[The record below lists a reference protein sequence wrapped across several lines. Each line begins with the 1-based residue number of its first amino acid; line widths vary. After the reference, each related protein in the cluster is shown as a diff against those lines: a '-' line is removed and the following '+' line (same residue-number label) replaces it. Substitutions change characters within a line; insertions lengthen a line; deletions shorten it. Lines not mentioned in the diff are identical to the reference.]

1 MVLYIQSFERPL
13 SNKHFRMLSRLF
25 ALVLLLFCCSTNAQQ
40 LLPPIQNYQL
50 LDYKGGSKNWDLS
63 VNENGELFVAN
74 NKGLLH
80 FNGEEWTLN
89 KLPNNTIIR
98 SVESIGDRVYTG
110 SYEEFGYWIKNEFG
124 ELGYTSL
131 THLIQ
136 DHTFTSEEFWEIF
149 PSQDGKVLFRSFSAI
164 YAYSNDE
171 IAVVDPTDVVSDFI
185 EFNDRL
191 IVAGGSVGLFE
202 VKGSALEPLPNQDLL
217 MGKTVNDMAIFNGEL
232 LIGTKLHGCF
242 VYNGKKLSPWSAP
255 INVELKQHQ
264 LNKIALLGDGL
275 LGFGTIKNG
284 MYLYDSYSKQY
295 RVLNRESGL
304 QNNTVLSSLLF
315 NDQLWLGLDNG
326 VARVQLNNPISYY
339 TDYTGTLGMVY
350 DIAWFNNTLFL
361 GSNTGVFYFDGNE
374 LKFVE
379 GSQGHVWD
387 LEVLEGDLLC
397 GHNTGT
403 YKVTKNSFE
412 LLSDAAGGYQLIKVP
427 DQTATYVQGT
437 YNGLV
442 KFQKLDNGE
451 WDVKRIAGFG
461 SPVKQLCFE
470 TPNMLWAAHPY
481 KGFYR
486 IHFTEDKYD
495 ELDKIQTFDDEGAPS
510 EYNVKLY
517 NIKNHIVLNSEGM
530 WFTYNPIGDRI
541 ERFDEFENY
550 QDKELLFFDDQYFWF
565 VDDNEQKAIIYT
577 NLKGDSLM
585 VTDLPLRERLTPDS
599 QKVVKVNDSISYITL
614 NDGFAKI
621 NDSGLVGVSEQQ
633 ELPIPDL
640 LVLKDQEV
648 KHSVFNDVLEI
659 SFKNSQS
666 ITVEVASPEYISPH
680 YYYKLEGPKE
690 YSEYSEN
697 GFINF
702 QNLPFGE
709 YTLKVGTVGMG
720 NTISE
725 FNILS
730 FQIAPPWY
738 FSWWSLFIY
747 GALGLLAVYLVRRY
761 NRRKLDRKHREL
773 EERLMHEQQEQ
784 MAKIEKEEL
793 AKEVRLKQNEL
804 ASTTLN
810 IARKNEMI
818 LELKN
823 MLIMNKDKFPNSQR
837 YRSFVKKLDSS
848 IEDTEDWKRF
858 EVNFKELHEDF
869 FERLLKSYPSLTP
882 KDLKLCAYLKMNLTT
897 KEIAPL
903 MGITIRGV
911 EIHRYRLRKKLDM
924 DSSDNL
930 SNFLI
935 TF

>member
-1 MVLYIQSFERPL
+1 MLFRFLYITL
-13 SNKHFRMLSRLF
+13 SLTCFSVF
-25 ALVLLLFCCSTNAQQ
+25 GQQ

-50 LDYKGGSKNWDLS
+50 LDYKGGSKNWDIS
-63 VNENGELFVAN
+63 VNDKGELFVAN

-80 FNGEEWTLN
+80 FNGEKWTLN

-98 SVESIGDRVYTG
+98 SVESIEDRVYTG
-110 SYEEFGYWIKNEFG
+110 SYEEFGYWTKNQFG
-124 ELGYTSL
+124 ELVYTSL
-131 THLIQ
+131 THLIK

-149 PSQDGKVLFRSFSAI
+149 PFDDGKVMFRSFSAI
-164 YAYSNDE
+164 YTYYNNE
-171 IAVVDPTDVVSDFI
+171 IIVMDPPDVVSDFI
-185 EFNDRL
+185 EFKGRL

-202 VKGSALEPLPNQDLL
+202 VKDQELVRLSNQELL
-217 MGKTVNDMAIFNGEL
+217 LGKTVNDMAIVNGKL

-242 VYNGKKLSPWSAP
+242 LYDGETLASWSSPV
-255 INVELKQHQ
+255 NEELKQHQ
-264 LNKIALLGDGL
+264 LNKIALLGDNL

-284 MYLYDSYSKQY
+284 MYLYDSSAKQY
-295 RVLNRESGL
+295 WTFNRESGL
-304 QNNTVLSSLLF
+304 QNNTVLSTLLF
-315 NDQLWLGLDNG
+315 NNQLWLGLDNG
-326 VARVQLNNPISYY
+326 ITRVRLNNPISYY
-339 TDYTGTLGMVY
+339 TDYTGILGMVY

-361 GSNTGVFYFDGNE
+361 GSNTGVFYFEGDE

-403 YKVTKNSFE
+403 YKIDKNRFE
-412 LLSDAAGGYQLIKVP
+412 LLSEIAGGYQIIKVP
-427 DQTATYVQGT
+427 ELNATYVQGT
-437 YNGLV
+437 YNGLA
-442 KFQKLDNGE
+442 KFQKLDNGKWKVE
-451 WDVKRIAGFG
+451 PISGFDA
-461 SPVKQLCFE
+461 PVKQLCFE
-470 TPNMLWAAHPY
+470 TPNILWVAHPY
-481 KGFYR
+481 KGFFR
-486 IHFTEDKYD
+486 IHFEKGVYGKM
-495 ELDKIQTFDDEGAPS
+495 DKIQSFEHEGAPS
-510 EYNVKLY
+510 EYNIKLY
-517 NIKNHIVLNSEGM
+517 NIKNNIVLNSEGI
-530 WFTYNPIGDRI
+530 WYTYNPIGDRI
-541 ERFDEFENY
+541 EKFDEFEDYRN
-550 QDKELLFFDDQYFWF
+550 KELLFFDEQYFWF
-565 VDDNEQKAIIYT
+565 VDNQEQKSIIYT
-577 NLKGDSLM
+577 DLKGDSLM
-585 VTDLPLRERLTPDS
+585 VTDLPLQERLAPDS
-599 QKVVKVNDSISYITL
+599 QSMVKVNDSLSYITL
-614 NDGFAKI
+614 TDGFAKI
-621 NDSGLVGVSEQQ
+621 NDMGLKSVSESQ
-633 ELPIPDL
+633 EIPIPDF
-640 LVLKDQEV
+640 VVVQDQNK
-648 KHSVFNDVLEI
+648 KHSVLAGDFNI
-659 SFKNSQS
+659 PFRHSQS
-666 ITVEVASPEYISPH
+666 ITVEVASPEYISPQ
-680 YYYKLEGPKE
+680 YYYELKGPKE

-709 YTLKVGTVGMG
+709 YTLLVATVGMG

-725 FNILS
+725 FNILN

-738 FSWWSLFIY
+738 FSWWSMFIY
-747 GALGLLAVYLVRRY
+747 GVLGVLAIYLVRRF
-761 NRRKLDRKHREL
+761 NKKKLDRKHREL
-773 EERLMHEQQEQ
+773 EERMWHEQQER
-784 MAKIEKEEL
+784 MAKLEKEEL
-793 AKEVRLKQNEL
+793 AKEIRLKQNEL

-823 MLIMNKDKFPNSQR
+823 MLVMNKDKFSNSQR
-837 YRSFVKKLDSS
+837 YRSFVKKLNNS

-882 KDLKLCAYLKMNLTT
+882 KDLKLCAYLKMNLST

>member
-1 MVLYIQSFERPL
+1 
-13 SNKHFRMLSRLF
+13 MLSRLF
-25 ALVLLLFCCSTNAQQ
+25 TYMFFWFCSLTTAQQ

-50 LDYKGGSKNWDLS
+50 LDYKGGSKNWDVS
-63 VNENGELFVAN
+63 VNDNGELFVAN

-80 FNGEEWTLN
+80 YNGEEWTLN

-110 SYEEFGYWIKNEFG
+110 SYEEFGYWTKNDFG

-131 THLIQ
+131 THLIK

-149 PSQDGKVLFRSFSAI
+149 PSKDGKVMFRSFSAI
-164 YAYSNDE
+164 YMYSNDQ
-171 IAVVDPTDVVSDFI
+171 IVVVDPPEFISDFI
-185 EFNDRL
+185 EFKDRL
-191 IVAGGSVGLFE
+191 VVAGGSVGLFE
-202 VKGSALEPLPNQDLL
+202 VQNRELVRLPDQNLL
-217 MGKTVNDMAIFNGEL
+217 LGKTVNDMAYFKEGL

-242 VYNGKKLSPWSAP
+242 LYDGKTITPWTAAV
-255 INVELKQHQ
+255 NQELKQHQ
-264 LNKIALLGDGL
+264 LNKITILGDGL

-284 MYLYDSYSKQY
+284 MYLYDTFTEQF
-295 RVLNRESGL
+295 RILNREAGL
-304 QNNTVLSSLLF
+304 QNNTVLSSLF
-315 NDQLWLGLDNG
+315 YNDQLWLGLDNG
-326 VARVQLNNPISYY
+326 IARVRLNNPISYY

-350 DIAWFNNTLFL
+350 DIAWYNDTLFL
-361 GSNTGVFYFDGNE
+361 GSNTGVFYFEGNE

-403 YKVTKNSFE
+403 YKVDKNKFE
-412 LLSDAAGGYQLIKVP
+412 LLSEMAGGYQIIKVP
-427 DQTATYVQGT
+427 DQRSTYVQGT
-437 YNGLV
+437 YNGLA
-442 KFQKLDNGE
+442 KFQKLQSGE
-451 WDVKRIAGFG
+451 WEVERIEGFG
-461 SPVKQLCFE
+461 APVKQLCFE
-470 TPNMLWAAHPY
+470 TPNMLWVAHPY
-481 KGFYR
+481 KGFFR
-486 IHFTEDKYD
+486 IHFQDGVYSKTEH
-495 ELDKIQTFDDEGAPS
+495 IQSFEHEGAPS

-517 NIKNHIVLNSEGM
+517 NIKNNIVLNSEGT
-530 WFTYNPIGDRI
+530 WYSYNPIGDRI
-541 ERFDEFENY
+541 EKFDEFTDY
-550 QDKELLFFDDQYFWF
+550 QNKELLFFDDQYFWF
-565 VDDNEQKAIIYT
+565 VDDEEQKAIIHT

-585 VTDLPLRERLTPDS
+585 VTDLPLRERLAPDS
-599 QKVVKVNDSISYITL
+599 QSVVKGNDSIAYITL
-614 NDGFAKI
+614 TDGFAKI
-621 NDSGLVGVSEQQ
+621 NDAGLKSISESQ
-633 ELPIPDL
+633 EIPMPDF
-640 LVLKDQEV
+640 VVMQDQEK
-648 KHSVFNDVLEI
+648 KHSVKEGDLQVPFRF
-659 SFKNSQS
+659 SPS
-666 ITVEVASPEYISPH
+666 ITVEVASPEYISPQ
-680 YYYKLEGPKE
+680 YYYELKGPKE

-709 YTLKVGTVGMG
+709 YTLRVATVGMG
-720 NTISE
+720 NTISD
-725 FNILS
+725 FNTLN

-738 FSWWSLFIY
+738 FSWWSMFIY
-747 GALGLLAVYLVRRY
+747 GALGLFVIYLVRRF
-761 NRRKLDRKHREL
+761 NRKKLDRKHREL
-773 EERLMHEQQEQ
+773 EERMRHEQQER
-784 MAKIEKEEL
+784 MAKLEKEEL

-823 MLIMNKDKFPNSQR
+823 MLVMNKDKFSNSQR
-837 YRSFVKKLDSS
+837 YRTFVKKLNSS

-882 KDLKLCAYLKMNLTT
+882 KDLKLCAYLKMNLST